1 MTLPLGY
8 RYATAYAGLRL
19 ERKDDLALIVSEPV
33 ASAAAMFTTNVV
45 RAAPIKLAQRHLRSS
60 GGKVRAV
67 LINAGNANCATRTGD
82 RTARECCRALARL
95 LGAPAHQ
102 ILPASTGVI
111 GVELDAARITR
122 RLPELVEG
130 LSGDRFQQL
139 AAAIMTTDTV
149 PKFATAEAAFKHG
162 RIRLAGV
169 TKGAGMIQP
178 NMATMLAFLMTDAA
192 FTPVELWEALAP
204 AVEHTYHRLTIDGDT
219 STNDTVVLLA
229 NGASAVEATRGDRKL
244 FGDLLARLLEDL
256 VRKIARDGEGAR
268 KLIII
273 EVEGA
278 LNEAAAAQIARSI
291 ANSPLVKT
299 AIAGAD
305 ANWGRILMAAGKAGV
320 PFDPDKVDIY
330 IQGVPVCRGGVA
342 AEFSEKEV
350 ERKMQAAE
358 CTVRLVIRGRHR
370 GSARFFTCDLT
381 QDYIRINAEYRT

>member
-1 MTLPLGY
+1 MTLPLGF

-45 RAAPIKLAQRHLRSS
+45 RAAPVKLAQRHLRSS
-60 GGKVRAV
+60 GGQVRAILV
-67 LINAGNANCATRTGD
+67 NAGNANCATRSGEQK
-82 RTARECCRALARL
+82 ARECCRALARL
-95 LGAPAHQ
+95 LRAPVHQ

-111 GVELDAARITR
+111 GVELDAARITA
-122 RLPELVEG
+122 RLPDLVAG
-130 LSGDRFQQL
+130 LSEDRFEQL

-149 PKFATAEAAFKHG
+149 PKFVTAEAAFKQG

-192 FTPVELWEALAP
+192 LTPVELWEALAP
-204 AVEHTYHRLTIDGDT
+204 AVEHSYHRLTIDGDT
-219 STNDTVVLLA
+219 STNDTIVLLA
-229 NGASAVEATRGDRKL
+229 NGASGIEATRSDRRL
-244 FGDLLARLLEDL
+244 FGELLARLLEDL
-256 VRKIARDGEGAR
+256 ARKIARDGEGAR
-268 KLIII
+268 KLIVI

-278 LNEAAAAQIARSI
+278 LNEAAAAQIGRSI

-320 PFDPDKVDIY
+320 PFDPAKVDIY
-330 IQGVPVCRGGVA
+330 IQGIPVCRGGVA
-342 AEFSEKEV
+342 AQFSEKEV

-381 QDYIRINAEYRT
+381 EDYIRINAEYRT

>member
-1 MTLPLGY
+1 MTLPSGY

-45 RAAPIKLAQRHLRSS
+45 RAAPVKLAQRHLRSS
-60 GGKVRAV
+60 GGKVRAI

-82 RTARECCRALARL
+82 RTARDCCRALARV
-95 LGAPAHQ
+95 LGVPAHQ

-111 GVELDAARITR
+111 GAELDAARITQ

-130 LSGDRFQQL
+130 LSEDRFEQL

-149 PKFATAEAAFKHG
+149 PKFATAEAAFKRG
-162 RIRLAGV
+162 RIRLAGI

-204 AVEHTYHRLTIDGDT
+204 AVERTYHRLTIDGDT
-219 STNDTVVLLA
+219 STNDTIVLLA
-229 NGASAVEATRGDRKL
+229 NGASGVEATGADRKL

-330 IQGVPVCRGGVA
+330 IQGVPVCRAGVA
-342 AEFSEKEV
+342 AEFSENEV

-358 CTVRLVIRGRHR
+358 CTVRVVIRGRNR

-381 QDYIRINAEYRT
+381 EDYIRINAEYRT